1 MASLTNC
8 LRMVRF
14 LLPVTLG
21 RWEPG
26 RRSLMVLFLLHVTPA
41 RWVPV
46 HRLLMVRFLLRAT
59 PVRWVPARRSHT
71 ARFLL
76 HVTPARWVPGLHV
89 RWSVYKHNFISL
101 RVMIPGDRVL
111 RLEPGNVT

>member
-41 RWVPV
+41 RWVP
-46 HRLLMVRFLLRAT
+46 
-59 PVRWVPARRSHT
+59 
-71 ARFLL
+71 
-76 HVTPARWVPGLHV
+76 GLHV
-89 RWSVYKHNFISL
+89 RWSVYKHNLISL

>member
-14 LLPVTLG
+14 LLPVILG

-41 RWVPV
+41 RWVP
-46 HRLLMVRFLLRAT
+46 
-59 PVRWVPARRSHT
+59 
-71 ARFLL
+71 
-76 HVTPARWVPGLHV
+76 GLHV
-89 RWSVYKHNFISL
+89 RWSVYKHNLISL